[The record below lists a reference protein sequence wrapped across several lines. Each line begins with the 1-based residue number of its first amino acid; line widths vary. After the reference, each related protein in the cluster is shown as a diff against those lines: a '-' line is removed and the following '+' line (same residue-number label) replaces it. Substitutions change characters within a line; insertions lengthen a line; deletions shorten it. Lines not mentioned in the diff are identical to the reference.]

1 MSKTQGRSAEMATD
15 DLDWEIV
22 TAVADAKGVEPLELE
37 ERLYDVVD
45 IDAIRDLFT
54 GASDGATAIHG
65 QVRFTL
71 AQCEVR
77 VDDRC
82 EVSVVPPSNVAAD

>member
-1 MSKTQGRSAEMATD
+1 MATD

-45 IDAIRDLFT
+45 IDAIRDLFR
-54 GASDGATAIHG
+54 ASDGSSAIHG

-82 EVSVVPPSNVAAD
+82 EVSVVPPSNIAAD